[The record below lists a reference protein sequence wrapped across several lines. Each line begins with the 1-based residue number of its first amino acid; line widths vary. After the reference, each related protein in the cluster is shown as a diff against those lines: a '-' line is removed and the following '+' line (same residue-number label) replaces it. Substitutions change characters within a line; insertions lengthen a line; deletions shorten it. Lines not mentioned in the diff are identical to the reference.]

1 MARPKSDTPPKV
13 PRSYSIDPEI
23 AADVEAE
30 AERLGLS
37 RSQIIEAGARAE
49 LARLVK
55 ERGRVERTG
64 GGR

>member
-1 MARPKSDTPPKV
+1 MARPKNGTPPKV
-13 PRSYSIDPEI
+13 PRSYSIDPGI
-23 AADVEAE
+23 AADVEAQ

-49 LARLVK
+49 LARLTREQGRA
-55 ERGRVERTG
+55 ERAG